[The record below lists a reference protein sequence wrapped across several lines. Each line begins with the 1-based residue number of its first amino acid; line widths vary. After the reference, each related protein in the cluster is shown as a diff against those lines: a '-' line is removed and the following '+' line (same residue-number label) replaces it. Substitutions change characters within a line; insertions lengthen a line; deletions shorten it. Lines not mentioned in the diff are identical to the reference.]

1 MLTKHLNKSSLFP
14 SMKVNLS
21 VIIPVYKEERRI
33 TRCIE
38 DSLLFF
44 RNNSVI
50 QKFELVFVADVSGDR
65 TIAIIQS
72 YLSKNKEMRL
82 IVNETRLQK
91 GGSVKK
97 GMLAAKYDLLLYYDA
112 DLSTPLYEINET
124 LALIQTYD
132 IVIGSRGMPESHVEK
147 RYFKIFLSKCFSF
160 LKWLILGI
168 NLYDTQCGFKMFR
181 RTTLPIFHKQQ
192 LQSSCFDVELLYIAK
207 KHGFSIKEKPVTWID
222 SDMSNFNTVHIVLSF
237 FGELAKIRMNAW
249 KGLYDQ

>member
-1 MLTKHLNKSSLFP
+1 
-14 SMKVNLS
+14 MKVNLS

-44 RNNSVI
+44 RNNPTI
-50 QKFELVFVADVSGDR
+50 QKFELLFVADVSGDK

-72 YLSKNKEMRL
+72 YLAKNKEIHL
-82 IVNETRLQK
+82 VVNETRLQK
-91 GGSVKK
+91 GGSVQK
-97 GMLAAKYDLLLYYDA
+97 GMLAANYDLLLYYDA

-124 LALIQTYD
+124 LALIQNYD
-132 IVIGSRGMPESHVEK
+132 IVIGSRGMPGAHVEK

-160 LKWLILGI
+160 LKWLTLGI

-181 RTTLPIFHKQQ
+181 RSTLIIFEKQ
-192 LQSSCFDVELLYIAK
+192 LHQSSCFDVELIYIAQ
-207 KHGFSIKEKPVTWID
+207 KHGFTVKEKPVTWID

-237 FGELAKIRMNAW
+237 FGELAKIRMNGW
-249 KGLYDQ
+249 KRKYNVL